1 MAVKVIF
8 LMWCTNVID
17 DMALQSKVSVSSTWI
32 EKLYQNCN
40 LIYVTIM
47 AVNVLLKMWCNN
59 IIDDVIL

>member
-17 DMALQSKVSVSSTWI
+17 DMVLQLKVSVSSTWI
-32 EKLYQNCN
+32 EKFYQNCN
-40 LIYVTIM
+40 LINVTIM
-47 AVNVLLKMWCNN
+47 AVNVLLKMWCN

>member
-17 DMALQSKVSVSSTWI
+17 DMVLQSKISVSSTWI

-40 LIYVTIM
+40 LICVTIM
-47 AVNVLLKMWCNN
+47 AVNVLLKIWCN